1 MLVNSSDC
9 YRIITKLVSFD
20 SISFH
25 LFLVLSDA
33 KNYPTSFFDREK
45 MVKFCSIQA
54 RGPHE

>member
-1 MLVNSSDC
+1 MLANSSDC

-20 SISFH
+20 LISFH

-33 KNYPTSFFDREK
+33 KNYPSFFDREK

-54 RGPHE
+54 RRPHE